1 MEILDV
7 VRRMRPNK
15 TVKKGREYSQW
26 LRTRDSLE
34 EPASGNES
42 GLGSPKSVFEKKQAK
57 DKSKKQKKKDYCP
70 TCKIFEVCTGF
81 QADCKQRSSF
91 PYYVPM

>member
-7 VRRMRPNK
+7 VRRMRPSK

-34 EPASGNES
+34 EPASGNEP
-42 GLGSPKSVFEKKQAK
+42 GPGSP
-57 DKSKKQKKKDYCP
+57 
-70 TCKIFEVCTGF
+70 
-81 QADCKQRSSF
+81 
-91 PYYVPM
+91 